1 MYDKR
6 DKAFLDLTKQREE
19 KSMRQQAWHVL
30 PWLDVAKVLDVHP
43 VKGLSVKEVHRRL
56 LEVGKNVLAVK
67 KGVHPVFLFLG
78 QFKDFMVLVLL
89 AATVVSGLLGE
100 IADAITILAILIINA
115 ILGFVQEYRAERSME
130 SLRSLTAP
138 EARVLR
144 EGIEQRIPATDVVP
158 GDIVLLEAGDR
169 IPADVRWIQSVNMQ
183 VEESALTGESVP
195 VAKSILPL
203 LEEHTPMAD
212 RRNMGYMGT
221 AVVNG
226 RGAGVVVATGME
238 TEMGVIAGM
247 IQSVED
253 EETPLQ
259 KRLAEL
265 GKWLVLI
272 SFLVCAAV
280 VATGVLRG
288 ENFYK
293 MFLTGVSLAVAAIP
307 EGLPAIVT
315 VALAVGVQ
323 RMVKRQAIIR
333 KLPAVE
339 TLGCA
344 TVICSD
350 KTGTLTQ
357 NEMTVRQIYSDGR
370 RVTVS
375 GQGYDPKGEF
385 KGADPEKERDP
396 LHAALKIS
404 ALCNNSTLTKKGA
417 QVVGL
422 FRSKEN
428 DAPWGIE
435 GDPTE
440 GALMVAAAKAGIWR
454 EVLERKQERIGEL
467 PFDSDRKRMSV
478 VYKTKHGRMAY
489 VKGAPDRVLGLCRQE
504 LTAQGVVELSPER
517 RRHIMSANDEMARHA
532 LRILAVAERPL
543 SELEPL
549 DEHVEDGLT
558 FVGLLGMIDPPRP
571 SAISAIKVCRQA
583 GIKTVMITGDHR
595 LTAEAVAHEL
605 GMFRG
610 TSSGVITGEDLERM
624 SEKDLSEKVMDISV
638 YARVTPKDKLR
649 IVRAFKKRGQVV
661 AMTGDGVNDAPA
673 VKEADIGVA
682 MGLTGTD
689 VTKEASAMVLG
700 DDNFATIVAAVE
712 EGRGIYDNIRKFIR
726 YLLACNLGEVLTMF
740 IATLVGLPLPL
751 LPIQILWINLVT
763 DGLPAMALGVDGAE
777 PAIMDRPPRTPGESI
792 FARGLAS
799 KIGIR
804 GTMIGLGTLFVFVA
818 ALFMGV
824 NLLGART
831 MAFTTLVFSQLFHVF
846 DCRSEERG
854 IFEVGLFTNPFLVGA
869 VMISTL
875 MQLSVIY
882 FPPLQAIFK
891 TVSLQSWQ
899 WIVILCVSG
908 GPSVIIGF
916 ARLIKNSWQ
925 GKTVIAK

>member
-1 MYDKR
+1 M
-6 DKAFLDLTKQREE
+6 Q
-19 KSMRQQAWHVL
+19 QQAWHVL

-43 VKGLSVKEVHRRL
+43 GKGLSLKEVHRRL
-56 LEVGKNVLAVK
+56 LEVGKNALTVK

-100 IADAITILAILIINA
+100 IADAVTILAILIVNA
-115 ILGFVQEYRAERSME
+115 ILGFIQEYRAERSME

-144 EGIEQRIPATDVVP
+144 EGMEQRIPATDVVP

-169 IPADVRWIQSVNMQ
+169 IPADVRWIQAVNIE
-183 VEESALTGESVP
+183 VEESALTGESHP
-195 VAKSILPL
+195 VGKSIVPL
-203 LEEHTPMAD
+203 QDEFTPMAD

-221 AVVNG
+221 IVVSG
-226 RGAGVVVATGME
+226 RGAGVVVGTGMN

-272 SFLVCAAV
+272 SLLLCAAV
-280 VATGVLRG
+280 VVTGVLRG
-288 ENFYK
+288 QGFYK
-293 MFLTGVSLAVAAIP
+293 MFFTGVSLAVAAIP

-357 NEMTVRQIYSDGR
+357 NQMTVRQIYSDGR
-370 RVTVS
+370 KVTVT
-375 GQGYDPKGEF
+375 GQGYDPKGDF
-385 KGADPEKERDP
+385 HGADPEKEWDP
-396 LHAALKIS
+396 LNAALKIG
-404 ALCNNSTLTKKGA
+404 ALCNNSTLTKKGV
-417 QVVGL
+417 QVAGL
-422 FRSKEN
+422 FRSKGPE
-428 DAPWGIE
+428 APWGIE

-440 GALMVAAAKAGIWR
+440 GAILVAAAKAGIWR
-454 EVLERKQERIGEL
+454 EVLEKKQERIGEL

-478 VYKTKHGRMAY
+478 VYQTKKGSVVY
-489 VKGAPDRVLGLCRQE
+489 VKGAPDVILRLCDHE
-504 LTAQGVVELSPER
+504 LTRQGVVELSSER
-517 RRHIMSANDEMARHA
+517 ARHIMRSNDEMARQA
-532 LRILAVAERPL
+532 LRVLAVAERPL
-543 SELEPL
+543 GDSEPL
-549 DEHVEDGLT
+549 DEQVEEGLT
-558 FVGLLGMIDPPRP
+558 FVGLMGMIDPPRT
-571 SAISAIKVCRQA
+571 SAVKAIRVCRQA
-583 GIKTVMITGDHR
+583 GIKPVMITGDHR

-605 GMFRG
+605 GILRG
-610 TSSGVITGEDLERM
+610 TSGGVITGAELERV
-624 SEKDLSEKVMDISV
+624 SDRELGEHVMDLSV

-649 IVRAFKKRGQVV
+649 IVRALKKQGQVV

-682 MGLTGTD
+682 MGKTGTD
-689 VTKEASAMVLG
+689 VTKEASSMVLG

-726 YLLACNLGEVLTMF
+726 YLLSCNLGEVLTMF
-740 IATLVGLPLPL
+740 LATLVGLPLPL
-751 LPIQILWINLVT
+751 LPIQILWVNLVT

-777 PAIMDRPPRTPGESI
+777 PGIMNRPPRAPGESI
-792 FARGLAS
+792 FARGLAI
-799 KIGIR
+799 KIGVR
-804 GTMIGLGTLFVFVA
+804 GTMIGLGTLLVFVA

-824 NLLGART
+824 NMLGART

-846 DCRSEERG
+846 DCRSEERS
-854 IFEVGLFTNPFLVGA
+854 IFEVGLFTNPYLVGA
-869 VMISTL
+869 VLISII

-882 FPPLQAIFK
+882 LSPLQAIFK
-891 TVSLQSWQ
+891 TTALQGWQ
-899 WIVILCVSG
+899 WIFILCVAG
-908 GPSVIIGF
+908 GPSILIGF
-916 ARLIKNSWQ
+916 ARLIKNSWH
-925 GKTVIAK
+925 GKPSIAGR

>member
-1 MYDKR
+1 
-6 DKAFLDLTKQREE
+6 
-19 KSMRQQAWHVL
+19 MRQQAWHVL

-43 VKGLSVKEVHRRL
+43 GKGLSVKEVRRRL
-56 LEVGKNVLAVK
+56 QEVGNNVLAVK
-67 KGVHPVFLFLG
+67 KGVSPVFLFLG

-100 IADAITILAILIINA
+100 IADAVTILAILIINA
-115 ILGFVQEYRAERSME
+115 ILGFVQEFRAERSME

-144 EGIEQRIPATDVVP
+144 EGMEQRIPAADVVP

-169 IPADVRWIQSVNMQ
+169 IPADVRWIQAVNVQ
-183 VEESALTGESVP
+183 VEESALTGESHP
-195 VAKSILPL
+195 VGKSISPL
-203 LEEHTPMAD
+203 QEEHTPMAD
-212 RRNMGYMGT
+212 RKNMGYMGT
-221 AVVNG
+221 SVVNG

-247 IQSVED
+247 IQSVEE

-259 KRLAEL
+259 RRLAEL
-265 GKWLVLI
+265 GKWLVLV
-272 SFLVCAAV
+272 SVLVCVAV
-280 VATGVLRG
+280 VVTGILRG
-288 ENFYK
+288 EDFYK
-293 MFLTGVSLAVAAIP
+293 MFFTGVSLAVAAIP

-396 LHAALKIS
+396 LNAALKIA
-404 ALCNNSTLTKKGA
+404 ALCNNSTLTKKGV
-417 QVVGL
+417 QVAGL
-422 FRSKEN
+422 FRSKGN

-440 GALMVAAAKAGIWR
+440 GAILVAAAKAGIWR
-454 EVLERKQERIGEL
+454 EVLEKKQERIGEL

-478 VYKTKHGRMAY
+478 VYQTKQGRRAY
-489 VKGAPDRVLGLCRQE
+489 VKGAPDKVLQLCQHE
-504 LTAQGVVELSPER
+504 LTANGVVQLSNSR
-517 RRHIMSANDEMARHA
+517 KQSIMRANDEMARHA
-532 LRILAVAERPL
+532 LRVLAVAEKPM
-543 SELEPL
+543 SNEEPL
-549 DEHVEDGLT
+549 DEYVEQDLT

-571 SAISAIKVCRQA
+571 SATKAIKVCRQA
-583 GIKTVMITGDHR
+583 GIKPVMITGDHR

-605 GMFRG
+605 GITRG
-610 TSSGVITGEDLERM
+610 PGGGVVSGEDLERM
-624 SEKDLSEKVMDISV
+624 SDQELSERVMDISV

-649 IVRAFKKRGQVV
+649 IVRALKKRGQVV

-682 MGLTGTD
+682 MGITGTD
-689 VTKEASAMVLG
+689 VTKEASSMVLG

-726 YLLACNLGEVLTMF
+726 YLLSCNLGEVLTMF
-740 IATLVGLPLPL
+740 LATLVGLPLPL
-751 LPIQILWINLVT
+751 LPIQILWVNLVT
-763 DGLPAMALGVDGAE
+763 DGLPAMALGVDGSE
-777 PAIMDRPPRTPGESI
+777 PGIMNRPPRVPGESI
-792 FARGLAS
+792 FARGLAG
-799 KIGIR
+799 KIGVR
-804 GTMIGLGTLFVFVA
+804 GTMIGLGTLFVFVVG
-818 ALFMGV
+818 LFMGV
-824 NLLGART
+824 SMLGART
-831 MAFTTLVFSQLFHVF
+831 MAFSTLVFSQLFHVF

-854 IFEVGLFTNPFLVGA
+854 IFEVGLLTNPYLVGA
-869 VMISTL
+869 VLVSTI

-882 FPPLQAIFK
+882 LPPLQAIFK
-891 TVSLQSWQ
+891 TAALQSWQ
-899 WIVILCVSG
+899 WILIFCVAG
-908 GPSVIIGF
+908 GPSILIGF
-916 ARLIKNSWQ
+916 ARLLKNSWH
-925 GKTVIAK
+925 GKPSIAKG